1 MKFIAIEKED
11 HDHDLD
17 EMTFS
22 RENSLE
28 NSEIQQIQ
36 EKED

>member
-1 MKFIAIEKED
+1 MKFVAIEKED

-28 NSEIQQIQ
+28 NSENQQL
-36 EKED
+36 KED

>member
-1 MKFIAIEKED
+1 MKFIAIEKE
-11 HDHDLD
+11 DHDLD

>member
-1 MKFIAIEKED
+1 MKFVAIEKED
-11 HDHDLD
+11 HEIE

-28 NSEIQQIQ
+28 NSENQP
-36 EKED
+36 KED

>member
-1 MKFIAIEKED
+1 MKFVAIGKE
-11 HDHDLD
+11 DHDLD